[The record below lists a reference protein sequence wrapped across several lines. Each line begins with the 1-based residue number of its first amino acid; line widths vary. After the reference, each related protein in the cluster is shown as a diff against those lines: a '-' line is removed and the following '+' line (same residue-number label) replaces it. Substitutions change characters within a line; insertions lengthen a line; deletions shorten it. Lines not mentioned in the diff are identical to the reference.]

1 MRHLLASLLIGTVS
15 LAAHAQS
22 AGQSPARHPAPAP
35 ASAIAHMEPPFW
47 WAGMRHKGLQ
57 LMVHGERIAELEPAI
72 AYPGVRIASVT
83 RVPSKNYLFID
94 LVIGDDAKPGAFD
107 IRFKGTGRE
116 TSYTYRLLARE
127 PGSAQRIG
135 FNSSDAIYQVMP
147 DRFANGDPSN
157 DSTPDTLEKANRA
170 NGSGR
175 HGGDIQGMIDKLDY
189 IAGMGFTQLWPTPLV
204 ENDMPAYSYHGYA
217 ATDHYRIDPRYGS
230 NEDFR
235 RLSVEAK
242 KRGIGLIQDVVLSHI
257 GSAHWWMKDL
267 PTPDWVNYGGKFVPT
282 HHHRTAVQDPYAS
295 KEDADNF
302 QRGWFVESMPDLNQS
317 NPLVANYLIQN
328 NIWWIEYA
336 GLSGLRIDTFGY
348 SDSAFLSEYTR
359 RLMAEYPKLNMV
371 GEEWSKLVPV
381 VARWQRGKDN
391 FDGYRAS
398 TPSLMDFP
406 VAEAMRTALAD
417 KGNGHAGGNVF
428 TDVYETLSLDYLYPE
443 PGNLVLFPGNH
454 DMSRIW
460 SVTGEDFD
468 KYRMAMVFL
477 MTMPRIPQFY
487 VGDEILMTSATKERN
502 DVSYRSDFPG
512 GWAGDRVDAFTGK
525 GLSSQQRAAQELVR
539 KLANW
544 RKGQPVIHHGKLM
557 HFGPR
562 DNTYVYFRYDDKE
575 RDKKTVMVAFNN
587 NAKEMVLD
595 TGRFRE
601 MLGGVA
607 GGVDVLSG
615 KRFELAKE
623 LRLPAKASVIL
634 ELDRAP

>member
-1 MRHLLASLLIGTVS
+1 MRQLLASLLIG
-15 LAAHAQS
+15 AAFAPAAFAQS
-22 AGQSPARHPAPAP
+22 P
-35 ASAIAHMEPPFW
+35 AIAHMEPPFW
-47 WAGMRHKGLQ
+47 WAGMQHKGLQ
-57 LMVHGERIAELEPAI
+57 LMVHGERIAELEPSLT
-72 AYPGVRIASVT
+72 YPGVRIASVT

-94 LVIGDDAKPGAFD
+94 LAIGAEAKPGKFD
-107 IRFKGTGRE
+107 ILFKGAQRQA
-116 TSYTYRLLARE
+116 SYTYELLARE
-127 PGSAQRIG
+127 QGSAQRIG

-147 DRFANGDPSN
+147 DRFANGDMKN

-175 HGGDIQGMIDKLDY
+175 HGGDIQGIIDRLDY
-189 IAGMGFTQLWPTPLV
+189 VKDMGFTQLWPTPLV
-204 ENDMPAYSYHGYA
+204 ENNMPAYSYHGYA

-230 NEDFR
+230 NADFR
-235 RLSVEAK
+235 RLSQEAK
-242 KRGIGLIQDVVLSHI
+242 GRGIGLIQDVVLSHI
-257 GSAHWWMKDL
+257 GKSHWWMKDL
-267 PTPDWVNYGGKFVPT
+267 PTPDWVNYGKFVPT
-282 HHHRTAVQDPYAS
+282 QHHRTAVQDPYAS

-302 QRGWFVESMPDLNQS
+302 TRGWFVESMPDLNQS

-348 SDSAFLSEYTR
+348 SDGAFLSEYTQR
-359 RLMAEYPKLNMV
+359 IMAEYPKLNMV

-417 KGNGHAGGNVF
+417 KQGNNIFGEI
-428 TDVYETLSLDYLYPE
+428 YETLSLDYLYPE
-443 PGNLVLFPGNH
+443 PGNLVLFADNH

-460 SVTGEDFD
+460 SVVGEDMD
-468 KYRMAMVFL
+468 RYRMAMVLL
-477 MTMPRIPQFY
+477 MTLPRIPQFY
-487 VGDEILMTSATKERN
+487 VGDEILMTSATRERN

-512 GWAGDRVDAFTGK
+512 GWAGDKTDAFAGK
-525 GLSSQQRAAQELVR
+525 GLGAQQRAAQDFVR

-557 HFGPR
+557 HFGPQA
-562 DNTYVYFRYDDKE
+562 NTYVYFRYDG
-575 RDKKTVMVAFNN
+575 KKKVLVAFNA

-595 TGRFRE
+595 VARFRE
-601 MLGGVA
+601 MLAGVA

-615 KRFELAKE
+615 KRFDLRSE

-634 ELDRAP
+634 ELDPAN